1 MATLCAIGNDPIEP
15 NRLSLNNG
23 LQHAEFYV
31 GPPVQSVNASPVTNI
46 AEYLA
51 KRKDGSE
58 DFVTLKVLT
67 LSAAGDSAEDR
78 HGKVLLHNEMQVLSF
93 LHDQSGVVHHYGLF
107 KDRNLLILVLDCL
120 QAHDY
125 DVRGRY
131 RDYIN
136 LQHYV
141 IQEKRLGER
150 DALELFFQLLITVDA
165 LHRKN
170 IVHRDIKLGN
180 IVFNARSR
188 ELTITNFALSK
199 HLVRED
205 EPLSDQ
211 RGSLAY
217 ISPDVLSGSPYCG
230 KASDM
235 WSMGVLLFTMLFG
248 QFPFYDNEPQEL
260 FKKIRAASYTIP
272 NESHVTMET
281 TLLIK
286 QLIRLDVKTRLTAVG
301 ALEAIQNRLSRFR
314 PLRTIETVPEAS
326 QIVPDVEGM
335 GEEDCMVPDHST
347 DASSA
352 SARPIDGSVAAN
364 IHLTAL
370 RLSLSPQALNPDV
383 YLPPGTFANLS
394 NSPVA
399 SPNSLLLFPDTLAYP
414 SGNPFLCTNGAHAQ
428 PFMSSTGLS
437 TSPQSVPG
445 FGSLHIHSA
454 SPSSSFPPSLL
465 PPSHPGHA
473 KPGDGLLP
481 TLLLSPFL
489 PPPTCVHD
497 ALLLLI
503 QRGTPSFPG
512 HSPREPLRGQQA
524 QQCGLV

>member
-1 MATLCAIGNDPIEP
+1 MQA
-15 NRLSLNNG
+15 
-23 LQHAEFYV
+23 
-31 GPPVQSVNASPVTNI
+31 
-46 AEYLA
+46 
-51 KRKDGSE
+51 
-58 DFVTLKVLT
+58 
-67 LSAAGDSAEDR
+67 
-78 HGKVLLHNEMQVLSF
+78 LLPTP
-93 LHDQSGVVHHYGLF
+93 Y
-107 KDRNLLILVLDCL
+107 
-120 QAHDY
+120 A
-125 DVRGRY
+125 
-131 RDYIN
+131 
-136 LQHYV
+136 
-141 IQEKRLGER
+141 
-150 DALELFFQLLITVDA
+150 
-165 LHRKN
+165 
-170 IVHRDIKLGN
+170 
-180 IVFNARSR
+180 
-188 ELTITNFALSK
+188 
-199 HLVRED
+199 
-205 EPLSDQ
+205 
-211 RGSLAY
+211 
-217 ISPDVLSGSPYCG
+217 GSPYCG

-437 TSPQSVPG
+437 TSPPSVPG

-454 SPSSSFPPSLL
+454 SPSSSFPPPSYLHRIPVTLSLGTDYYQHSSSAPSSLHQPASMMLFSSSSSTGNSLVPRTL
-465 PPSHPGHA
+465 PPGTPAWAAGTA
-473 KPGDGLLP
+473 VW
-481 TLLLSPFL
+481 TRLSSPS
-489 PPPTCVHD
+489 PPTSSSCPSNSSSSSCTGEGTRAAVWSNRHSD
-497 ALLLLI
+497 
-503 QRGTPSFPG
+503 GTPRLPG
-512 HSPREPLRGQQA
+512 PGARTGSRPAESSNAGGRMT
-524 QQCGLV
+524 